1 MPPHSR
7 VRRSSLFS
15 CHFHA
20 IRARRRAAVASKS
33 ANLHIEGSKVTCIG
47 NFLIRIKNDCFHT
60 VCPYEKPNTLIRQY
74 GISTYQRTVVVFVD
88 ASPTHRAST
97 MQRSL
102 DDGVVHI
109 SVRSRAR
116 FRCFQFPNT
125 LCVDEAF
132 TFKASNLSAQSV
144 A

>member
-74 GISTYQRTVVVFVD
+74 GISSYPVQQ
-88 ASPTHRAST
+88 AYSSPLP
-97 MQRSL
+97 SL
-102 DDGVVHI
+102 GRRQDILEH
-109 SVRSRAR
+109 SRNP
-116 FRCFQFPNT
+116 RCFHACRRHFHVFTDTARIQNSLERLIRPNYF
-125 LCVDEAF
+125 LPFF
-132 TFKASNLSAQSV
+132 TSC
-144 A
+144 